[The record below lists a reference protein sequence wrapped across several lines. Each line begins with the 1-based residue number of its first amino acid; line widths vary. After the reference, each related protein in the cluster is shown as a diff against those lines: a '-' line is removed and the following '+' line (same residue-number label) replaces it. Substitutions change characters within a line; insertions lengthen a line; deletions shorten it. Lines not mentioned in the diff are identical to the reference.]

1 MHIFNIL
8 YELGFETKTLKIKI
22 TKVPRDLETWNIW
35 IQVVLVDLQG
45 KGFDFD
51 H

>member
-1 MHIFNIL
+1 MFNIL
-8 YELGFETKTLKIKI
+8 YGLGFETQSLKIKI
-22 TKVPRDLETWNIW
+22 TTKVPWDLETWNIW
-35 IQVVLVDLQG
+35 VQVVLVDLQG